1 MEIFKV
7 FIDWFLMLANFSIY
21 AATPIII
28 LMAITVFITGDKSYF
43 KKKFDRIG
51 RD

>member
-1 MEIFKV
+1 MEIVKI
-7 FIDWFLMLANFSIY
+7 FIDWFLMLVTFSIY

-43 KKKFDRIG
+43 KKKFDKIG

>member
-1 MEIFKV
+1 MEIIKT
-7 FIDWFLMLANFSIY
+7 FIDWFLMLATFSIY

-28 LMAITVFITGDKSYF
+28 CMAIIVYIVGDKSYF
-43 KKKFDRIG
+43 KKKFDKIG

>member
-7 FIDWFLMLANFSIY
+7 FIDWFLMLATFSMCLSIPIIIY
-21 AATPIII
+21 AAV
-28 LMAITVFITGDKSYF
+28 TVFVTGDKSYF